1 MPWAGGRLILL
12 AKRFETPHDSPLRK
26 ICANSNRPTPSLDH
40 YSYKDERASPQNMPD
55 MFFIEGIAGTERS
68 EMDRSEATCPEGVR
82 PEGSIK

>member
-1 MPWAGGRLILL
+1 
-12 AKRFETPHDSPLRK
+12 
-26 ICANSNRPTPSLDH
+26 
-40 YSYKDERASPQNMPD
+40 

>member
-1 MPWAGGRLILL
+1 
-12 AKRFETPHDSPLRK
+12 
-26 ICANSNRPTPSLDH
+26 
-40 YSYKDERASPQNMPD
+40 MPD